1 MASAVVNGAN
11 TTDANSINNTISA
24 TGKQPTKANSGSK
37 GSDGARKP
45 VGPSN
50 EGAQR
55 KPAPQ
60 KAWQGGT
67 NPITL
72 RSTTPASQ
80 NGNISQPRAGPQKPV
95 PNMELGLAD
104 KHARDRLLF
113 LMAHFMGL
121 SATVTVK
128 NGEAFSGIFF
138 GASLDGSDQ
147 AYLLK
152 MVQKV
157 RASDKTEPNGSP
169 DTYGDFI
176 GSGEDYAMSF
186 DTKDVVHLAVD
197 GVTFDISERA
207 QNGSFRTDADIS
219 GNLALR
225 ERNLQRWEPSTDT
238 EIDLSLDGKG
248 GAWDQFQANEQR
260 FGLKTDYDENIYTTS
275 IDKSHPDY
283 RRREAEALRIAQEIE
298 GGISDNAHL
307 REERGVSH
315 LEDVMNEEEKYS
327 GVRRHAADYPP
338 LQSNQ
343 ANRYMPPARRPP
355 TGKPTVAGAPVDPA
369 IISMQMAGAAT
380 DQGEKQPAAKEAQNG
395 VEIPAKQ
402 PNVSPDTETG
412 NVKPASSITN
422 KEASSG
428 TSRQLPPIKTSKV
441 GESATA
447 NVETEL
453 LDSFKQFANLE
464 KMKVHDQR
472 RQRVTHDKN
481 IKLNDLMK
489 FSQNFKLLTPVPK
502 DLVPILAKDKSK
514 QEEIIERAQKNAESS
529 STSAKA
535 ATIAASEPRSSKLA
549 GEGPGPAPEV
559 PVSRQVVPPQGP
571 QATQPSRERS
581 QQLHNG
587 TAATKAGQGLLSH
600 RLADSHRQHRSG
612 LPPMSIPQP
621 IPIQSVSKAA
631 RVPVNHNNQLP
642 SAPIRTPTS
651 ASSVSAKFNV
661 RAMEF
666 RPNPAASSFRPPGEP
681 SATSSPRSTPHARSA
696 SRPDTP
702 SAFFGNRKPLPREA
716 RESITE
722 HFNPLKRLKQTAQQ
736 EGKPYPHNGG
746 IRPAYTTPP
755 TWSTVEMGAEF
766 KSYKQMFDDAAPASD
781 RISPHH
787 GSPSNSSLPH
797 QHQLPM
803 HLQQGSHGIPHIPG
817 PQQASFHSQ
826 PQAPHFPQGPQQYDD
841 HRMHLSASSSS
852 FHASPRMHNASI
864 AYQSP
869 MPQQAHLAY
878 GQQMP
883 QYFLGP
889 NGPPPTHF
897 SRQFH
902 NGPQMVPAQGAPLAA
917 PMMVQQSSQGGYIP
931 PQGMAIPYSP
941 QIQMYHPGQ
950 SAAYNGP
957 SQHSTNYPSP
967 SRGAPMMMHQ
977 GSHQG
982 QPAHVYMNTAQYGQP
997 VYAPQQPQ
1005 HMMPMRGY
1013 GSPQPHFNQS
1023 PQPQYHYPQP
1033 QGRAPSGNYSVQPPQ
1048 GPHQH
1053 MPAQQPPPSGP
1064 MDGGEE
1070 MK

>member
-1 MASAVVNGAN
+1 MASAMVNGTN

-24 TGKQPTKANSGSK
+24 TGKQPAKANPGSK
-37 GSDGARKP
+37 GGDGARKP
-45 VGPSN
+45 VGPST

-67 NPITL
+67 NPITQ

-80 NGNISQPRAGPQKPV
+80 NGNVSQPRAGPQKPV
-95 PNMELGLAD
+95 PNMELGQAD
-104 KHARDRLLF
+104 KHARDRLVF

-157 RASDKTEPNGSP
+157 RPSDKIEPNGSP
-169 DTYGDFI
+169 DIYGDFI

-197 GVTFDISERA
+197 GVTFDIRERA
-207 QNGSFRTDADIS
+207 QNGQTGSFRTDADIS

-238 EIDLSLDGKG
+238 EIDMSLDGKG
-248 GAWDQFQANEQR
+248 GVWDQFQANEQR
-260 FGLKTDYDENIYTTS
+260 FGLKTDYDESIYTTS

-315 LEDVMNEEEKYS
+315 PEDVMNEEEKYS

-369 IISMQMAGAAT
+369 IISMQMAGTAT
-380 DQGEKQPAAKEAQNG
+380 HQGEKQPAAKEAQNG

-402 PNVSPDTETG
+402 PNVSPDSEAG

-428 TSRQLPPIKTSKV
+428 TSRQLPPIKTSKF

-529 STSAKA
+529 SASAKA
-535 ATIAASEPRSSKLA
+535 ATIAASEPKSSKLA

-612 LPPMSIPQP
+612 LPSMSIPQP
-621 IPIQSVSKAA
+621 IPIQSVSKAV

-642 SAPIRTPTS
+642 SAPTRTPTS
-651 ASSVSAKFNV
+651 ASSASAKFNV

-702 SAFFGNRKPLPREA
+702 SVFFGNRKPLPREA

-736 EGKPYPHNGG
+736 EGKPYPHNG
-746 IRPAYTTPP
+746 
-755 TWSTVEMGAEF
+755 
-766 KSYKQMFDDAAPASD
+766 
-781 RISPHH
+781 
-787 GSPSNSSLPH
+787 
-797 QHQLPM
+797 
-803 HLQQGSHGIPHIPG
+803 
-817 PQQASFHSQ
+817 
-826 PQAPHFPQGPQQYDD
+826 
-841 HRMHLSASSSS
+841 
-852 FHASPRMHNASI
+852 
-864 AYQSP
+864 
-869 MPQQAHLAY
+869 AHLAY

-931 PQGMAIPYSP
+931 PQGMAIPYNP
-941 QIQMYHPGQ
+941 QMPMYHPGQ

-957 SQHSTNYPSP
+957 SQPSTNYPSP
-967 SRGAPMMMHQ
+967 GRGAPMMMRQ

-982 QPAHVYMNTAQYGQP
+982 QPAQVYMNTAQYGQP

-1005 HMMPMRGY
+1005 HMMPIRAY

-1033 QGRAPSGNYSVQPPQ
+1033 QGRAPSGSYSVQPPQ